1 MELEAVVN
9 KEIGQAKFVQILQKI
24 KGMGHHVS
32 PDVTELET
40 LDISFADK
48 AITERITIL
57 HNSNIRKYCKTG
69 TLSGIP
75 TEHIQIIKKERVMFS
90 EDKDYG
96 V

>member
-1 MELEAVVN
+1 
-9 KEIGQAKFVQILQKI
+9 
-24 KGMGHHVS
+24 MGHHVS

-57 HNSNIRKYCKTG
+57 HNRNNRKYSKTG

-75 TEHIQIIKKERVMFS
+75 TEHIQIIKK
-90 EDKDYG
+90 K
-96 V
+96 